1 MRQLST
7 EKKPLRARR
16 IREPPNFSSSSTC
29 TCQWSPS
36 VQKENSGL
44 LQLSTDR
51 RHGLFSIDRRK
62 YVCSPHG
69 GTSNGR
75 RLEKVKPA
83 DDRGRGA
90 TRSAHLARLL
100 TLPKSTSAF
109 GPTSSGLD
117 VGGRRLN
124 TFAAFRCAAAD
135 LELAATSES
144 DAAGV

>member
-7 EKKPLRARR
+7 EKKPLQARR

-36 VQKENSGL
+36 MQKPSL

-51 RHGLFSIDRRK
+51 RHEFCSIDRRK

-75 RLEKVKPA
+75 RLVKVKPA

-109 GPTSSGLD
+109 GPTSSGLEG
-117 VGGRRLN
+117 GGRRLY

-135 LELAATSES
+135 FEFAAMSEP
-144 DAAGV
+144 DAARV